1 MSLRRV
7 FVAAALSILALAAIA
22 GAVFVWLNFA
32 PRRTPEGQ
40 PALSRLDDE
49 TLPALRE
56 EFNARAGETRLVVL
70 LSPT

>member
-1 MSLRRV
+1 MRR
-7 FVAAALSILALAAIA
+7 LALVVLSLAVIA
-22 GAVFVWLNFA
+22 GAAFVWLKYA

-40 PALSRLDDE
+40 AALSRLDEE

-56 EFNARAGETRLVVL
+56 EFNARAGETRIVVL

>member
-1 MSLRRV
+1 MSLLKL
-7 FVAAALSILALAAIA
+7 FVGAALLLAAIA
-22 GAVFVWLNFA
+22 AAGFLWLEHA

>member
-7 FVAAALSILALAAIA
+7 VVAAGFSILALTAIA
-22 GAVFVWLNFA
+22 GAAFMWLNYA
-32 PRRTPEGQ
+32 PRRTPDGQ
-40 PALSRLDDE
+40 SALARLDEE

-56 EFNARAGETRLVVL
+56 EFNARAGETRIVVL